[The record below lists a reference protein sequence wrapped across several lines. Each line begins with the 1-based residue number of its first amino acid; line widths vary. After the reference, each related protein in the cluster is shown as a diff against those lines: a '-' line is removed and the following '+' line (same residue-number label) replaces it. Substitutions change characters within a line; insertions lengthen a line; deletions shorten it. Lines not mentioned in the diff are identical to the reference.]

1 MIFLSEEK
9 LTHKAMF
16 TGIVEE
22 IGTITRLSRN
32 DRGYDLG
39 INAKVVLGGT
49 KLGDSICVNGV
60 CLTVTQ
66 LWDGGFTAGVS
77 PETRDVTNLMD
88 LKAGSRVNLERSA
101 TPTTRLGGH
110 YVQGHVDNVGTIAQ
124 FRRDADALWVTI
136 NFPADMLRYVV
147 PKGYITLD
155 GTSLTVVDVYENSF
169 TVQLVAYTQTEII
182 LPSKKVGEK
191 INVEVDVL
199 GKYVEKMLGYYQ
211 PESQNTPK
219 SGGITAEFLAKNG
232 Y

>member
-1 MIFLSEEK
+1 
-9 LTHKAMF
+9 MF

-22 IGTITRLSRN
+22 IGTVARLSRN
-32 DRGYDLG
+32 DKGYDLA
-39 INAKVVLGGT
+39 INSHKVLGGT
-49 KLGDSICVNGV
+49 ILGDSICVNGV

-66 LWDGGFTAGVS
+66 MWNGGFTAGVS

-88 LKAGSRVNLERSA
+88 LKAGSKVNLERSA

-110 YVQGHVDNVGTIAQ
+110 YVQGHVDQVGTISQ
-124 FRRDADALWVTI
+124 FRQDDDALWVTI
-136 NFPADMLRYVV
+136 DFPAEMMRYIV

-155 GTSLTVVDVYENSF
+155 GTSLTVVDVYESSF

-182 LPSKKVGEK
+182 LPTKKVGDK

-211 PESQNTPK
+211 PDSQKKEK
-219 SGGITAEFLAKNG
+219 SGGITADFLAQNG
-232 Y
+232 YG